1 MLRGS
6 QVASGTSWN
15 KSGVVMNIGTFA
27 LRSAGITFLA
37 SAARIFT
44 ASASDPA
51 LRYGENGFTEAW

>member
-1 MLRGS
+1 
-6 QVASGTSWN
+6 
-15 KSGVVMNIGTFA
+15 MNIGTFA